1 MDYTK
6 LSGDILAAV
15 GGKENVLGNM
25 VCMTRLRIKVANPAK
40 VNSEAVKA
48 IDGVMGLVEDG
59 DRLEVV
65 LGPGVV
71 NKVIVEFVK
80 LTGIAAGDVSDESA
94 SQAAKGNK
102 AAQKATYENKPV
114 QRFLKKIANIFVPL
128 LPGIISAGLIN
139 GIINVINFSTKKA
152 FVGEW
157 WFAAIWT
164 MGWALFAYLP
174 ILAGENAA
182 KEFGALECWEP
193 WPVHSPSL
201 TPVCRFLP
209 LRWLTAKRFA
219 SCTFPLNFR
228 QWRLRMVR
236 LRLALPI
243 FLTQLPEA

>member
-25 VCMTRLRIKVANPAK
+25 VCMTRLRIKVSNPAK

-94 SQAAKGNK
+94 SQAA
-102 AAQKATYENKPV
+102 
-114 QRFLKKIANIFVPL
+114 RLLKK
-128 LPGIISAGLIN
+128 LPMRINPCSA
-139 GIINVINFSTKKA
+139 FSK
-152 FVGEW
+152 
-157 WFAAIWT
+157 
-164 MGWALFAYLP
+164 
-174 ILAGENAA
+174 
-182 KEFGALECWEP
+182 
-193 WPVHSPSL
+193 
-201 TPVCRFLP
+201 
-209 LRWLTAKRFA
+209 
-219 SCTFPLNFR
+219 
-228 QWRLRMVR
+228 RLRTSLFPCCPVS
-236 LRLALPI
+236 
-243 FLTQLPEA
+243 FLQV

>member
-1 MDYTK
+1 MDYAK

-71 NKVIVEFVK
+71 NKVIVEFAQ

-174 ILAGENAA
+174 I
-182 KEFGALECWEP
+182 
-193 WPVHSPSL
+193 
-201 TPVCRFLP
+201 
-209 LRWLTAKRFA
+209 
-219 SCTFPLNFR
+219 
-228 QWRLRMVR
+228 
-236 LRLALPI
+236 
-243 FLTQLPEA
+243 

>member
-1 MDYTK
+1 MDYNK

-25 VCMTRLRIKVANPAK
+25 VCMTRLRIKVANPVK

-71 NKVIVEFVK
+71 NKVIVEFAK
-80 LTGIAAGDVSDESA
+80 FTGIAAGDVSDESA

-157 WFAAIWT
+157 WFAA
-164 MGWALFAYLP
+164 
-174 ILAGENAA
+174 
-182 KEFGALECWEP
+182 WEP
-193 WPVHSPSL
+193 WPAHSPSL

-219 SCTFPLNFR
+219 LYTFPLNFR
-228 QWRLRMVR
+228 QWRLRTVR